1 MHAPATIDKFK
12 LLVIY
17 QLARQIL
24 DLVCLLIPPYTTL
37 STQTDGQLS
46 PASPASKKTNL
57 NKYELPVGVFVQTFH
72 DSVQDVVHIIKEVL
86 VDRHLRANAS
96 HNSTITRN

>member
-37 STQTDGQLS
+37 STQTNGQLS

-57 NKYELPVGVFVQTFH
+57 NKYELPVGVFIQTFH
-72 DSVQDVVHIIKEVL
+72 DSVQDVVHISEIVAYY
-86 VDRHLRANAS
+86 VTSD
-96 HNSTITRN
+96 I